1 MSVDLFKRLNL
12 PIVNPPLCAMS
23 GDEVFENV
31 DTFDTFSPIDGAKI
45 ASFSMANAKT
55 LSRVTQKSD
64 EAFEIWRD
72 IPAPKRGELVKRI
85 GELVRENKKALAS
98 LITLEVGKSEQ
109 EALGE
114 VQEWSDICD
123 FAVGLSRQL
132 YGLTMATERE
142 DHRLMETWHPLGVV
156 GVISAFNFP
165 MAVWAWNAMI
175 AFVCGDSVVVKPSNK
190 APLCALAS
198 HYIILQALED
208 FPAFPKA
215 ISSLILGDRTVVK
228 MMAEDRHYALVSAT
242 GSIAMGKEVS
252 ALVGRRLGRSL
263 LELSGNSALIVTK
276 SADRTNALKAV
287 TFSAVGTSGQRC
299 TTLRRLIIQE
309 SIAHHF
315 CTELIK
321 IYKTIAIGDP
331 RKSEYLMGPLVD
343 KAAYHKMQE
352 ALREAIKSGG
362 ELLYG
367 GERVDRKSVV

>member
-190 APLCALAS
+190 APLCAKIAPP
-198 HYIILQALED
+198 ALD
-208 FPAFPKA
+208 LTAFSRRKELFAVNLPSEINIA
-215 ISSLILGDRTVVK
+215 PPSSL
-228 MMAEDRHYALVSAT
+228 A
-242 GSIAMGKEVS
+242 
-252 ALVGRRLGRSL
+252 RLL
-263 LELSGNSALIVTK
+263 FI
-276 SADRTNALKAV
+276 
-287 TFSAVGTSGQRC
+287 
-299 TTLRRLIIQE
+299 
-309 SIAHHF
+309 
-315 CTELIK
+315 
-321 IYKTIAIGDP
+321 
-331 RKSEYLMGPLVD
+331 
-343 KAAYHKMQE
+343 
-352 ALREAIKSGG
+352 
-362 ELLYG
+362 ELLTSDISDPK
-367 GERVDRKSVV
+367 VITTAPPKIKA